1 MAATTPKALTGL
13 RVLDNTPSSS
23 KVYTDGDLYYVVM
36 SIQTKMRLIIRTADE
51 YFTTFVDREAVKQ
64 GVEVVVN
71 GNYYD
76 VNKTAM
82 FWGVLGTSSDAS
94 NTSPEG
100 RLVQD
105 QRIIGG
111 NAQPNRFYVA
121 QRAAQRWEFGFGDPP
136 SADTRCAIGG
146 LGPLIINGLKYGDGN
161 TYSAGASS
169 SAPAT
174 GEPSPADKPYLTQRN
189 NENFKDY
196 HRQGARRGKTIIGHA
211 SSDGK
216 IIVLHQRD
224 TASTGISLEAL
235 RDKLYACGVDNA
247 VFLDGGNSSFL
258 WVNRVWHTK
267 PGDNKNYT
275 NVVGVAFDVE

>member
-23 KVYTDGDLYYVVM
+23 TVYTDGDLYYVVM
-36 SIQTKMRLIIRTADE
+36 SIQTKMRIMLRTDDE
-51 YFTTFVDREAVKQ
+51 YFTTFVDREAVKR
-64 GVEVVVN
+64 GYEVVIN

-76 VNKTAM
+76 VNTISK
-82 FWGVLGTSSDAS
+82 FWGVLGTSSAAD

-100 RLVQD
+100 YLVQD
-105 QRIIGG
+105 QTTIGG
-111 NAQPNRFYVA
+111 NSQSNRFYVA
-121 QRAAQRWEFGFGDPP
+121 QRMAQRWEFGFGNPG
-136 SADTRCAIGG
+136 SVATLCAIGG
-146 LGPLIINGLKYGDGN
+146 LGPIIIDGLKYGDGN
-161 TYSAGASS
+161 KYKTGASAG
-169 SAPAT
+169 APAT
-174 GEPSPADKPYLTQRN
+174 GEPGPADRPYLIQRN

-196 HRQGARRGKTIIGHA
+196 HKQGARRGKTNIGYA

-216 IIVLHQRD
+216 IIVLHQPEGPSR
-224 TASTGISLEAL
+224 GISLEDL

-258 WVNRVWHTK
+258 WVNRIWHTR

-275 NVVGVAFDVE
+275 NIVGVAFDIA